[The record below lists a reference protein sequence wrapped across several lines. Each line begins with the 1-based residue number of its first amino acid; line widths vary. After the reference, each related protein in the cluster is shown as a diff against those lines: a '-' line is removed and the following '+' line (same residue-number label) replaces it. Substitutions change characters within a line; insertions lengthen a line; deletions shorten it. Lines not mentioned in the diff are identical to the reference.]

1 MMEDIVLVET
11 DQIDVKV
18 QIILRQTNYT
28 TEQAK
33 EKLQQFNFNEEE
45 VIRDYFG
52 VAKKT
57 TTEKITSLNQTI
69 YKQLRGYLDGAMNN
83 YRERVNKGEAKKII

>member
-1 MMEDIVLVET
+1 MMEEISLAET
-11 DQIDVKV
+11 HQIDAKV

-28 TEQAK
+28 PEIAK

-52 VAKKT
+52 ISKKT
-57 TTEKITSLNQTI
+57 IPEKFTSINQTI

-83 YRERVNKGEAKKII
+83 YRERINKGEAKKII

>member
-1 MMEDIVLVET
+1 MLEEITLVET
-11 DQIDVKV
+11 DQIDAKV

-45 VIRDYFG
+45 VIREYFG
-52 VAKKT
+52 VAKKPT
-57 TTEKITSLNQTI
+57 SAKITSVNQTI

>member
-1 MMEDIVLVET
+1 MEEITLVET
-11 DQIDVKV
+11 DQIGAKV

-28 TEQAK
+28 SDQAK

-52 VAKKT
+52 IAKKT
-57 TTEKITSLNQTI
+57 TPQKITSVNQTI
-69 YKQLRGYLDGAMNN
+69 YKQLRGYLDGAMKN
-83 YRERVNKGEAKKII
+83 YHERVNNGEAKKII

>member
-1 MMEDIVLVET
+1 MEDIILVET
-11 DQIDVKV
+11 DQIDAKV
-18 QIILRQTNYT
+18 QIVIRQTNYT
-28 TEQAK
+28 PEQAK
-33 EKLQQFNFNEEE
+33 EKLQQFNFNEED

-52 VAKKT
+52 VSKKT
-57 TTEKITSLNQTI
+57 IPEKVTSLNQTI

>member
-1 MMEDIVLVET
+1 MMEEICLCET
-11 DQIDVKV
+11 DQIEPKIQV
-18 QIILRQTNYT
+18 ILRQTNYT
-28 TEQAK
+28 TEEAK
-33 EKLQQFNFNEEE
+33 EKLYKFNFNEEE

-52 VAKKT
+52 ITDKKAPQ
-57 TTEKITSLNQTI
+57 KITSLNQSI

>member
-1 MMEDIVLVET
+1 MLEEITLVET
-11 DQIDVKV
+11 DQIDAKV
-18 QIILRQTNYT
+18 EIILRQTNYT
-28 TEQAK
+28 SEQAK

-57 TTEKITSLNQTI
+57 IPQKITSVNQTI
-69 YKQLRGYLDGAMNN
+69 YKQLRGYLDGAMKN
-83 YRERVNKGEAKKII
+83 YHERVNNGEAKKII

>member
-1 MMEDIVLVET
+1 MLEEITLVES
-11 DQIDVKV
+11 DQIDAKV

-28 TEQAK
+28 SEQAK

-52 VAKKT
+52 VSNKIT
-57 TTEKITSLNQTI
+57 PQKITSVNQTI
-69 YKQLRGYLDGAMNN
+69 YKQLRGYLDGAMKN
-83 YRERVNKGEAKKII
+83 YRERVNNGEAKKII

>member
-1 MMEDIVLVET
+1 MMEDICLVET
-11 DQIDVKV
+11 DQIDAKV

-28 TEQAK
+28 PEQAK
-33 EKLQQFNFNEEE
+33 EKLQQLNFNEEE

-52 VAKKT
+52 VTKKPT
-57 TTEKITSLNQTI
+57 SGKITSVNQTI

-83 YRERVNKGEAKKII
+83 YRERVNNGEAKKII

>member
-1 MMEDIVLVET
+1 MDDIILVET
-11 DQIDVKV
+11 DQIDAKV

-33 EKLQQFNFNEEE
+33 EKLQQFNFNEED

-57 TTEKITSLNQTI
+57 TPEKLTSINQTI
-69 YKQLRGYLDGAMNN
+69 YRQLRGYLDGAMNN

>member
-1 MMEDIVLVET
+1 MEDIVLVET

>member
-1 MMEDIVLVET
+1 MEDICLVET
-11 DQIDVKV
+11 DQIDAKV

-28 TEQAK
+28 PEQAK
-33 EKLQQFNFNEEE
+33 EKLQQLNFNEEE

-52 VAKKT
+52 VTKKPT
-57 TTEKITSLNQTI
+57 SGKITSVNQTI

-83 YRERVNKGEAKKII
+83 YRERVNNGEAKKII